1 MIPVQEF
8 TLKTKKELRFKT
20 YIEKHSENAFRWSL
34 YGWDPKLK
42 ISGGFIS
49 QTSHSDSIGAYK
61 EMIDYIVGYVSQRKD
76 NDTIEFIDNPCN
88 CELVDSIIQ
97 KELISDIN
105 QFFPVKVNGQ

>member
-8 TLKTKKELRFKT
+8 TLKTKKELGFQT

-34 YGWDPKLK
+34 YGWDPILK

-49 QTSHSDSIGAYK
+49 QTSQNDAISAYK
-61 EMIDYIVGYVSQRKD
+61 EMIDYIVGNISQRSD
-76 NDTIEFIDNPCN
+76 NDIIEFIDNPCN
-88 CELVDSIIQ
+88 CELIDSITQ

-105 QFFPVKVNGQ
+105 QLFPVKVNGQ